1 MYDANEPQ
9 INLLQIEQEYFL
21 ITIIINSIENND
33 KLITGA
39 RWLCSEW
46 NLSTVVIGDAT
57 SLDTCTFPAQSFPLY
72 NCVTGNT
79 TTVFKGKGR

>member
-39 RWLCSEW
+39 R
-46 NLSTVVIGDAT
+46 
-57 SLDTCTFPAQSFPLY
+57 
-72 NCVTGNT
+72 
-79 TTVFKGKGR
+79 